1 MREFVRQLAE
11 SLREDTTWSLDKYWA
26 VNDKLGVKIWVANGL
41 PATHVEWAATRR
53 SYGSWADEVKV
64 GLSLR
69 EKFVLWGACI
79 ALRKRKR
86 ETIYDEVLQSI
97 IARRLNADK

>member
-26 VNDKLGVKIWVANGL
+26 ANDKLGVRVWIANGPL
-41 PATHVEWAATRR
+41 STYVEWSASRR
-53 SYGSWADEVKV
+53 SYGSWADEMKV
-64 GLSLR
+64 SLSLR
-69 EKFVLWGACI
+69 ERFTIWWAC
-79 ALRKRKR
+79 AAMRKRKR

-97 IARRLNADK
+97 ITRRLNSDK